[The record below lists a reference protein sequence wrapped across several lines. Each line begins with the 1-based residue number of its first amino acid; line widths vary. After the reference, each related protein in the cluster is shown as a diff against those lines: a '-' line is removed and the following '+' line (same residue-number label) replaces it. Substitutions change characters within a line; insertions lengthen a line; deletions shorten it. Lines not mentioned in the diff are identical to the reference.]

1 MTSSEL
7 DQLDDFEYSELITLN
22 QDQWQ
27 LISAFIGFNFE
38 SFTEFCNE
46 HGEAAAQLHEALDF
60 HIEQLAG
67 LENDGSTS
75 Y

>member
-1 MTSSEL
+1 MTSQEL

-22 QDQWQ
+22 NYQWE
-27 LISAFIGFNFE
+27 LISSFIGLNFGLF
-38 SFTEFCNE
+38 SEFCNE
-46 HGEAAAQLHEALDF
+46 HGEAAPQLHESLDF

-67 LENDGSTS
+67 LENDGSAD

>member
-1 MTSSEL
+1 MTDYDL

-22 QDQWQ
+22 QHQWQ

-38 SFTEFCNE
+38 SFSEFCTE
-46 HGEAAAQLHEALDF
+46 HGEAAPMLHESLDF